1 MHVLQYM
8 SDENSIEIIS
18 HFSII
23 LSASILFELRIHSK
37 HRTIKMEI
45 NKMDIKNNIELE
57 NLAQQLHRPVMSLKD
72 FSLVS
77 QQDLA

>member
-1 MHVLQYM
+1 
-8 SDENSIEIIS
+8 
-18 HFSII
+18 
-23 LSASILFELRIHSK
+23 
-37 HRTIKMEI
+37 MEI

-77 QQDLA
+77 KQDLAWLNQQLKQTIEQENKKINQSLFKVPFFLRPLFKNYQQ

>member
-1 MHVLQYM
+1 
-8 SDENSIEIIS
+8 
-18 HFSII
+18 
-23 LSASILFELRIHSK
+23 
-37 HRTIKMEI
+37 MEI

-77 QQDLA
+77 QQDLAWLNQQLKQTIEQENRKINQSLFKVPFFLRPLFKNYQQ

>member
-1 MHVLQYM
+1 
-8 SDENSIEIIS
+8 
-18 HFSII
+18 
-23 LSASILFELRIHSK
+23 
-37 HRTIKMEI
+37 MEI

-77 QQDLA
+77 QQDLAWLNQQLKQTIEQENKKINQSLFKVPFFLRPLFKNYQR